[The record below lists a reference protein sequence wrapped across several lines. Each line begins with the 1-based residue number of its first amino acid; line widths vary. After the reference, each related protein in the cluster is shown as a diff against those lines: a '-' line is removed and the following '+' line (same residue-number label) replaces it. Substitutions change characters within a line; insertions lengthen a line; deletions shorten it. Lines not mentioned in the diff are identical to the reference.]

1 MSEQRGRAPTM
12 PANQRIV
19 IADDR
24 VLHRVRQ
31 QEQDDEIE
39 RIELRQ
45 LAFAGEAE
53 SDRAETRKR
62 RSSEGASRRSE
73 CRA

>member
-1 MSEQRGRAPTM
+1 MRTTTALSSEQRGRADE
-12 PANQRIV
+12 PANERIV

-24 VLHRVRQ
+24 VLHGVRQ

-45 LAFAGEAE
+45 LPFAGEAK
-53 SDRAETRKR
+53 SAEQKP
-62 RSSEGASRRSE
+62 
-73 CRA
+73 